1 MSWHATFFFFLSIYL
16 YISQSNASAHFWR
29 RRTPVLSFMCLYH
42 PLVWWWDLGAGGCM
56 AWSHDVFSFGLR
68 LPPGHRL
75 SEARLW
81 HCSVL
86 RSSVLPAS
94 HSHQMVMALLWLG
107 WLCVLLAVI
116 LANSSVVS
124 CSITYLLYALW
135 LEKFLFYWLR
145 CNGTP
150 LQHSCLENPMD
161 GGAW

>member
-1 MSWHATFFFFLSIYL
+1 MACYFFFFFSIYL
-16 YISQSNASAHFWR
+16 YISQSNASARFWS
-29 RRTPVLSFMCLYH
+29 RRTPVLSFMCFYH
-42 PLVWWWDLGAGGCM
+42 PLVWWWDLGAGGRM
-56 AWSHDVFSFGLR
+56 ARSRDVFSFGLW

-107 WLCVLLAVI
+107 WLCALLAVI
-116 LANSSVVS
+116 LANPSVVS
-124 CSITYLLYALW
+124 YSITCLLYAVW

-145 CNGTP
+145 CSWGRQMFVFDIQTTG
-150 LQHSCLENPMD
+150 QV
-161 GGAW
+161 